1 MTDSRADETSAGA
14 ARKRSPEHRY
24 HLLRAALAAGLPG
37 LAGLAGRQLTDV
49 TRQADKSFDL
59 ESLVLGSSA
68 AANVVIPSQRLDDAM
83 AELRGRYADRESFLV
98 DLMENN
104 LDEATLRG
112 AVHRELIFDAVMQG
126 VAARR
131 PSVSE
136 LDERLFFE
144 MHKDRFTQPERRTA
158 WHILI
163 TVNDDFEENRC
174 AAALARIERLARKL
188 AGRPNRFPSLAR
200 KYSECPSALQGGRLG
215 TLPRGQ
221 LYASLDA
228 VLFELSEGAV
238 SGPVGSDV
246 GFHLLW
252 CEKVHR
258 GHTWPFSKARSRI
271 RQLLEERAGRH
282 CQKAWLAELRRA
294 RFHSSRSGEDLS

>member
-1 MTDSRADETSAGA
+1 MVHMAHGGRRARCAAPSSASVARFAPLEDFADWRGARLPRSLVDGRDVAGA
-14 ARKRSPEHRY
+14 RAR
-24 HLLRAALAAGLPG
+24 A
-37 LAGLAGRQLTDV
+37 
-49 TRQADKSFDL
+49 
-59 ESLVLGSSA
+59 
-68 AANVVIPSQRLDDAM
+68 RL
-83 AELRGRYADRESFLV
+83 
-98 DLMENN
+98 
-104 LDEATLRG
+104 
-112 AVHRELIFDAVMQG
+112 
-126 VAARR
+126 AARR

-158 WHILI
+158 RHILI

-188 AGRPNRFPSLAR
+188 AGHPNRFPSLAR

-228 VLFELSEGAV
+228 ALFKLPEGAV

-258 GHTWPFSKARSRI
+258 GHTWPFSKARPHI
-271 RQLLEERAGRH
+271 RRLLEERAGRN
-282 CQKAWLAELRRA
+282 CQKAWIAELRRA
-294 RFHSSRSGEDLS
+294 RSG